1 MSFCFSGA
9 TALHFA
15 AETGNLK
22 VVQMLVE
29 LGKASTMVK
38 NRYGLIPIMAAA
50 ERCQTAV
57 FDYLFSQCSDVLTKE
72 EEIDSLELLG
82 ASFAND
88 KDNNNIEKCYEY
100 LEMAMKLRWQDADNP
115 IKKKGLQVSNAQNE
129 KRDIHSY
136 Y

>member
-1 MSFCFSGA
+1 
-9 TALHFA
+9 
-15 AETGNLK
+15 
-22 VVQMLVE
+22 MLVE
-29 LGKASTMVK
+29 LGKANAMVK

-100 LEMAMKLRWQDADNP
+100 LEMAMKLRWQDTENP
-115 IKKKGLQVSNAQNE
+115 IHKKGLQVRIFFV
-129 KRDIHSY
+129 KPISY
-136 Y
+136 TFTILFHVIFYL

>member
-1 MSFCFSGA
+1 
-9 TALHFA
+9 
-15 AETGNLK
+15 
-22 VVQMLVE
+22 MLVE
-29 LGKASTMVK
+29 LGKANTMVK

-50 ERCQTAV
+50 ERCQTSV

-100 LEMAMKLRWQDADNP
+100 LELAMKLRWQNTENP
-115 IKKKGLQVSNAQNE
+115 IQKKGLQVRIFFV
-129 KRDIHSY
+129 KSY
-136 Y
+136 TFTRLFHVFFIFRSLMPMTVIKNPKHLRN

>member
-1 MSFCFSGA
+1 
-9 TALHFA
+9 
-15 AETGNLK
+15 
-22 VVQMLVE
+22 MLVE
-29 LGKASTMVK
+29 LGKANTMVK

-88 KDNNNIEKCYEY
+88 KDSLEDTNIIHREY
-100 LEMAMKLRWQDADNP
+100 L
-115 IKKKGLQVSNAQNE
+115 QNYAGH
-129 KRDIHSY
+129 RHY
-136 Y
+136 TVR